1 MSAYEDNLQSQHN
14 PEEEHRA
21 TYWERSRAWTDKAYH
36 DSENFLYR
44 HRWGIILLI
53 ALILVVVILVMKRDK
68 VAAALHLGKAKPVT
82 SGSLNIA
89 SAPNPDIGTDMAKIW
104 GF

>member
-1 MSAYEDNLQSQHN
+1 MSAYEDNLHSQHN
-14 PEEEHRA
+14 PEEERRDS
-21 TYWERSRAWTDKAYH
+21 YWERSRAWTDKAYH

-44 HRWGIILLI
+44 YRWGIVLLI

-68 VAAALHLGKAKPVT
+68 VAEVFHFKKAKPVT
-82 SGSLNIA
+82 GTTLNIA
-89 SAPNPDIGTDMAKIW
+89 SAPSPNIGTDVAKIW